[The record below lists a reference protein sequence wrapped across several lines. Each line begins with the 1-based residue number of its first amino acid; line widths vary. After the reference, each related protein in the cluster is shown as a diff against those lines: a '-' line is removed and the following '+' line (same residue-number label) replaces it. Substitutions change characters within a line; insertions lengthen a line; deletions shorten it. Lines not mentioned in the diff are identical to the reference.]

1 MRMYRVIQNKSH
13 CDHKSIKKHR
23 LDTQWFDTIAEARA
37 EALELGMPL
46 DSVVQELNIGDK
58 GNLIQTVKNF
68 VNGDYTVDGVIQTV
82 RSLGSNKQ
90 MAKLK
95 VVNLFDYTPE

>member
-1 MRMYRVIQNKSH
+1 MKN
-13 CDHKSIKKHR
+13 
-23 LDTQWFDTIAEARA
+23 DTQWFDTIAEARA

-46 DSVVQELNIGDK
+46 DSPVQELNIGDK

-68 VNGDYTVDGVIQTV
+68 INGDYTIDGVIRTV

-90 MAKLK
+90 VAKLK
-95 VVNLFDYTPE
+95 VVNIGDYTFDSTPE

>member
-68 VNGDYTVDGVIQTV
+68 